1 MVTIGFLVILI
12 SVLLMVFKSMKEA
25 GKGSVEGGGVIII
38 GPIPIAFGTS
48 KKITGI
54 LLILAI
60 ILFLLTVISFIM
72 PYIVIR

>member
-1 MVTIGFLVILI
+1 M
-12 SVLLMVFKSMKEA
+12 LL

>member
-1 MVTIGFLVILI
+1 MVILGFLIILI
-12 SVLLMVFKSMKEA
+12 SILLMAFKSMKSE

-38 GPIPIAFGTS
+38 GPIPIVFGSS

-60 ILFLLTVISFIM
+60 ILFLLTIIFFIL
-72 PYIVIR
+72 PYVVIR